1 MDYKIF
7 AIIVTYNP
15 DNSVLDEFVRKI
27 THQVSKVII
36 VDNSE
41 PSQVNSY
48 KDVDIVRLND
58 NVGIAE
64 AQNIGLQ
71 KAMDENCDFIFTFD
85 KDSQISDS
93 YCKKMIAEYNKF
105 KDQYPI
111 ACIGPTINQQS
122 TDHQPKHL
130 ELAEKDFIISSGALF
145 PLHAFQTVGMFKADW
160 FIDMIDV
167 EWSHRARKKGY
178 LSFETPRVIMNHN
191 IGENEYPK
199 LFIWEV
205 RIGSPVRQYYLVR
218 NWIFSLKSKSFD
230 MRSKLIIIFLLLKK
244 IPLFA
249 IMTPKRKRIKF
260 ILQGIWDGVIGK
272 GGKYSY

>member
-85 KDSQISDS
+85 QDSQISDS

-167 EWSHRARKKGY
+167 E
-178 LSFETPRVIMNHN
+178 
-191 IGENEYPK
+191 
-199 LFIWEV
+199 
-205 RIGSPVRQYYLVR
+205 
-218 NWIFSLKSKSFD
+218 
-230 MRSKLIIIFLLLKK
+230 
-244 IPLFA
+244 
-249 IMTPKRKRIKF
+249 
-260 ILQGIWDGVIGK
+260 
-272 GGKYSY
+272 

>member
-85 KDSQISDS
+85 QDSQISDS

-105 KDQYPI
+105 KD
-111 ACIGPTINQQS
+111 
-122 TDHQPKHL
+122 
-130 ELAEKDFIISSGALF
+130 
-145 PLHAFQTVGMFKADW
+145 
-160 FIDMIDV
+160 
-167 EWSHRARKKGY
+167 
-178 LSFETPRVIMNHN
+178 N

>member
-1 MDYKIF
+1 MNYKTF

-15 DNSVLDEFVRKI
+15 DNLILDEFVRKI

-58 NVGIAE
+58 NVGIAA

-71 KAMDENCDFIFTFD
+71 KAMGENCDFIFTFD
-85 KDSQISDS
+85 QDSQISDS
-93 YCKKMIAEYNKF
+93 YCKKMIAEYNNF

-111 ACIGPTINQQS
+111 ACIGPTINRQS
-122 TDHQPKHL
+122 TDHQSKTL
-130 ELAEKDFIISSGALF
+130 GLVEKDFIISSGALF

-167 EWSHRARKKGY
+167 EWSYRARTKGF
-178 LSFETPRVIMNHN
+178 LSFETPRVMMNHN
-191 IGENEYPK
+191 IGENEYPR
-199 LFIWEV
+199 LFVWEV
-205 RIGSPVRQYYLVR
+205 RIGSPIRQYYLVR
-218 NWIFSLKSKSFD
+218 NWIFSLKSKSFG
-230 MRSKLIIIFLLLKK
+230 MRSKLRIIILLLKK

-249 IMTPKRKRIKF
+249 IMAPKRKRIKF